1 MSIQELAKMLSSA
14 LVTGKRNDGKDFVHL
29 KDKSP
34 QWMTYIIQAVHG
46 DKLPDDTTYAL
57 IGKCADVIAE
67 AESPADA
74 IYEIEPDVYTS
85 DLTGWLHARVDQTDY
100 VNEAIEEG
108 FDKDVHT
115 ITDLLMMAQAR
126 QIQEVGNALIS
137 ALESVEDETAQ
148 RA

>member
-14 LVTGKRNDGKDFVHL
+14 LVTGKRNDGEDFVHL

-34 QWMTYIIQAVHG
+34 QWMTEVIHAVHG
-46 DKLPDDTTYAL
+46 NKLPDDTVYAL
-57 IGKCADVIAE
+57 IEKCADVIAE

-85 DLTGWLHARVDQTDY
+85 DLTGWLHARVDHTEY

-115 ITDLLMMAQAR
+115 IADLLTMAQAR

-137 ALESVEDETAQ
+137 ALSDVQESEVQ
-148 RA
+148 S